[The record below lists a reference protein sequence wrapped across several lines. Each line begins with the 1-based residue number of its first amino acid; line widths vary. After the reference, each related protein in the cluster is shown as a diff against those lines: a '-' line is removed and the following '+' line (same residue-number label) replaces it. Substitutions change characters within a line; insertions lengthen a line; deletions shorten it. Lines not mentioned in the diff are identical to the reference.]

1 MLPLADSAKQTLLDV
16 ARRAVILAVE
26 RREILQDLPDDEVLQ
41 QPGSAFVT
49 LHRMGRLRGC
59 VGQLASKEPLVSV
72 VAYCAMA
79 AALDDPRF
87 APMTPPEI
95 EGLAIEISVL
105 SPLVEIS
112 SEQVEPGKH
121 GLMVSRGVKRGVLL
135 PQVAQQFGWTAERFL
150 EETCLKADLERDDWK
165 QPGTRVQGFTAEIFS
180 EAGFHAADQRNERD
194 VRAKSNYST
203 SM

>member
-1 MLPLADSAKQTLLDV
+1 MLPLADSAKRTLLDV

-26 RREILQDLPDDEVLQ
+26 SRELLEDLPDDEALL

-49 LHRMGRLRGC
+49 LHRLGRLRGC
-59 VGQLASKEPLVSV
+59 VGQLASRDPLVSV

-87 APMTPPEI
+87 APMTPPEL

-105 SPLVEIS
+105 SPLVDTTSDQIES
-112 SEQVEPGKH
+112 GKH
-121 GLMVSRGVKRGVLL
+121 GLMVTRGEKRGVLL
-135 PQVAQQFGWTAERFL
+135 PQVAEQFGWTAERFL
-150 EETCLKADLERDDWK
+150 EETCLKADLDRDDWK

-180 EAGFHAADQRNERD
+180 EAGFHADPRGDERD
-194 VRAKSNYST
+194 LRTRSNYSS

>member
-1 MLPLADSAKQTLLDV
+1 MLPLADSAKRTLLDV

-26 RREILQDLPDDEVLQ
+26 SRELLEDLPDNEVLS

-49 LHRMGRLRGC
+49 LHRTGRLRGC

-72 VAYCAMA
+72 IAYCAMA

-87 APMTPPEI
+87 APMTPPEL

-105 SPLVEIS
+105 SPLVDITSDQIEA
-112 SEQVEPGKH
+112 GKH
-121 GLMVSRGVKRGVLL
+121 GLMVTRGEKRGVLL
-135 PQVAQQFGWTAERFL
+135 PQVAEQFNWTAERFL
-150 EETCLKADLERDDWK
+150 QETCLKADLDRDDWK

-180 EAGFHAADQRNERD
+180 EAGFRADPRGDGRD

>member
-1 MLPLADSAKQTLLDV
+1 MLPLADSAKQALLDV

-26 RREILQDLPDDEVLQ
+26 RRELLEDFPDDKALG
-41 QPGSAFVT
+41 QPASAFVT
-49 LHRMGRLRGC
+49 LHRLGRLRGC
-59 VGQLASKEPLVSV
+59 VGQLASKDALVSV

-87 APMTPPEI
+87 APMTSPEL

-112 SEQVEPGKH
+112 CEQVEPGKH
-121 GLMVSRGVKRGVLL
+121 GLMVSRGAKRGVLL

-150 EETCLKADLERDDWK
+150 EETCLKAELERDDWK
-165 QPGTRVQGFTAEIFS
+165 QAGTRIQGFTAEIFS
-180 EAGFHAADQRNERD
+180 EAGFHTAPRRD
-194 VRAKSNYST
+194 EPDVPAKSSYST
-203 SM
+203 ST

>member
-1 MLPLADSAKQTLLDV
+1 MLPLAESAKQALLDV

-26 RREILQDLPDDEVLQ
+26 RRELLENLPDDEALRQ
-41 QPGSAFVT
+41 LASAFVT

-59 VGQLASKEPLVSV
+59 VGQLASKDPLVSV

-87 APMTPPEI
+87 APMTSPEL

-112 SEQVEPGKH
+112 SEQIEPGKH
-121 GLMVSRGVKRGVLL
+121 GLMITRGGRRGVLL
-135 PQVAQQFGWTAERFL
+135 PQVAEQFGWTAERFL

-165 QPGTRVQGFTAEIFS
+165 QPGTVVQGFTAEIFS
-180 EAGFHAADQRNERD
+180 EAGFRASPRVD
-194 VRAKSNYST
+194 VSAKSNYST

>member
-1 MLPLADSAKQTLLDV
+1 MLPLADSAKRTLLDV

-26 RREILQDLPDDEVLQ
+26 SREMLQGFPDDEALQ
-41 QPGSAFVT
+41 QPASAFVT

-112 SEQVEPGKH
+112 SEQVEPGRH

-150 EETCLKADLERDDWK
+150 EETCLKADLERDGWK
-165 QPGTRVQGFTAEIFS
+165 QPGTRVQAFTAEIFS
-180 EAGFHAADQRNERD
+180 EAGFHAVPQRDERG
-194 VRAKSNYST
+194 VPAKSNYST
-203 SM
+203 ST

>member
-1 MLPLADSAKQTLLDV
+1 
-16 ARRAVILAVE
+16 
-26 RREILQDLPDDEVLQ
+26 
-41 QPGSAFVT
+41 
-49 LHRMGRLRGC
+49 
-59 VGQLASKEPLVSV
+59 V

-79 AALDDPRF
+79 AALYDPRF

-95 EGLAIEISVL
+95 DGLAIEISVL

-112 SEQVEPGKH
+112 REQIEPGKH

-135 PQVAQQFGWTAERFL
+135 PQVAQQFGWTAERLL
-150 EETCLKADLERDDWK
+150 EETCQKADLERDDWK

-180 EAGFHAADQRNERD
+180 EAGFHAADQRDEPD

-203 SM
+203 SI

>member
-1 MLPLADSAKQTLLDV
+1 M

-26 RREILQDLPDDEVLQ
+26 RREILQDLPDDELLQ
-41 QPGSAFVT
+41 QPGNAFVT

-87 APMTPPEI
+87 APMTASEI
-95 EGLAIEISVL
+95 DGLAIEISVL
-105 SPLVEIS
+105 SPLTEIS
-112 SEQVEPGKH
+112 CEQVEPGKH

-165 QPGTRVQGFTAEIFS
+165 QPETRVQGFTAEIFS
-180 EAGFHAADQRNERD
+180 EAGFHAAERGDQPN

-203 SM
+203 ST

>member
-1 MLPLADSAKQTLLDV
+1 M
-16 ARRAVILAVE
+16 
-26 RREILQDLPDDEVLQ
+26 
-41 QPGSAFVT
+41 
-49 LHRMGRLRGC
+49 
-59 VGQLASKEPLVSV
+59 

-112 SEQVEPGKH
+112 SEQIEPGKH
-121 GLMVSRGVKRGVLL
+121 GLMVTRGVKRGVLL

-150 EETCLKADLERDDWK
+150 EETCVKADLERDDWK

-180 EAGFHAADQRNERD
+180 EAGFHADRNFKAR
-194 VRAKSNYST
+194 RATNVTYEQNQTIRLRCNRPRKSGEG
-203 SM
+203 

>member
-1 MLPLADSAKQTLLDV
+1 MLPLADSAKQALLDV
-16 ARRAVILAVE
+16 ARRAVVLAVE
-26 RREILQDLPDDEVLQ
+26 RREILQDLPDDEALQ

-59 VGQLASKEPLVSV
+59 VGQLASKEALVSV

-87 APMTPPEI
+87 SPMTSPEI
-95 EGLAIEISVL
+95 DGLAIEISVL
-105 SPLVEIS
+105 SPLVDIS

-180 EAGFHAADQRNERD
+180 EAGFHAAPQRDERD
-194 VRAKSNYST
+194 VQAKSNYST

>member
-1 MLPLADSAKQTLLDV
+1 MLPLADSAKRTLLDV

-26 RREILQDLPDDEVLQ
+26 SRELLEDLPDDEALR

-49 LHRMGRLRGC
+49 LHRLGRLRGC
-59 VGQLASKEPLVSV
+59 VGQLASRDPLVSV

-87 APMTPPEI
+87 GPMTPPEL

-105 SPLVEIS
+105 SPLVDTTSDQI
-112 SEQVEPGKH
+112 EPGKH
-121 GLMVSRGVKRGVLL
+121 GLMVTRGEKRGVLL
-135 PQVAQQFGWTAERFL
+135 PQVAGQFGWTAERFL
-150 EETCLKADLERDDWK
+150 EETCLKADLDRDDWK

-180 EAGFHAADQRNERD
+180 EAGFNEDPRGHGRD
-194 VRAKSNYST
+194 LRARSNYSS

>member
-1 MLPLADSAKQTLLDV
+1 MLPLAESAKQALLYV

-26 RREILQDLPDDEVLQ
+26 RRELLEDLPDDEGLR
-41 QPGSAFVT
+41 QPAGAFVT
-49 LHRMGRLRGC
+49 LHRLGRLRGC
-59 VGQLASKEPLVSV
+59 VGQLASKDPLASV

-87 APMTPPEI
+87 APMTPAEL

-112 SEQVEPGKH
+112 SEQIEPGKH
-121 GLMVSRGVKRGVLL
+121 GLIITRGGKRGVLL
-135 PQVAQQFGWTAERFL
+135 PQVAEQFGWTAERFL
-150 EETCLKADLERDDWK
+150 EETCLKAELERDDWK

-180 EAGFHAADQRNERD
+180 EVGFHADRNLQATAPVAR
-194 VRAKSNYST
+194 RT
-203 SM
+203 

>member
-1 MLPLADSAKQTLLDV
+1 MLPLADSAKRTLLDV

-26 RREILQDLPDDEVLQ
+26 RREILQDLPDDEALQ
-41 QPGSAFVT
+41 QPGNAFVT

-59 VGQLASKEPLVSV
+59 VGQLTSKEPLVSV
-72 VAYCAMA
+72 VAYCALA

-95 EGLAIEISVL
+95 DGLAIEISVL

-112 SEQVEPGKH
+112 CEQVEPGKH
-121 GLMVSRGVKRGVLL
+121 GLMVSRGAKRGVLL

-180 EAGFHAADQRNERD
+180 EAGFHAAPQRDESD

>member
-1 MLPLADSAKQTLLDV
+1 MLPLADSPKQALLDV

-59 VGQLASKEPLVSV
+59 VGQLASKESLVAV

-87 APMTPPEI
+87 APMTPSEI
-95 EGLAIEISVL
+95 DGLAIEISVL

-112 SEQVEPGKH
+112 CEQIEPGKH

-135 PQVAQQFGWTAERFL
+135 PQVARQFGWTAERFL
-150 EETCLKADLERDDWK
+150 EETCQKADLERDDWK

-180 EAGFHAADQRNERD
+180 EAGFDGAVRRDEPD
-194 VRAKSNYST
+194 VRAK
-203 SM
+203 

>member
-1 MLPLADSAKQTLLDV
+1 
-16 ARRAVILAVE
+16 VILAVE
-26 RREILQDLPDDEVLQ
+26 RREILQDLPDDETLQ
-41 QPGSAFVT
+41 QPGNAFVT

-59 VGQLASKEPLVSV
+59 VGQVASKEPLVSV

-87 APMTPPEI
+87 APLTPPEI
-95 EGLAIEISVL
+95 DGLAIEVSVL

-150 EETCLKADLERDDWK
+150 EETCLKADLDRDDWK

-180 EAGFHAADQRNERD
+180 EAGFDAAVRRDEPD

>member
-1 MLPLADSAKQTLLDV
+1 MLPLAESTKQALLDV
-16 ARRAVILAVE
+16 ARRAVILGVE
-26 RREILQDLPDDEVLQ
+26 RRELLENLPDDEALR
-41 QPGSAFVT
+41 QPASAFVT
-49 LHRMGRLRGC
+49 LHRAGRLRGC
-59 VGQLASKEPLVSV
+59 VGQLASKDPLASV

-87 APMTPPEI
+87 APMTPPEL

-112 SEQVEPGKH
+112 SEQIEPGKH
-121 GLMVSRGVKRGVLL
+121 GLMITRGGRRGVLL
-135 PQVAQQFGWTAERFL
+135 PQVAEQFGWTAERFL

-180 EAGFHAADQRNERD
+180 EAGFHTSPRRD
-194 VRAKSNYST
+194 VPAKSNYST